1 MLLHVLL
8 YKIKGDIIRK
18 KYSSKGK
25 TIDLI
30 NGDRLCEL
38 LREYKLGIK
47 EDKNN
52 EVKIDK
58 EFFQNI

>member
-1 MLLHVLL
+1 MLGLFIMKSPNHL
-8 YKIKGDIIRK
+8 D
-18 KYSSKGK
+18 
-25 TIDLI
+25 
-30 NGDRLCEL
+30 

-52 EVKIDK
+52 DVKIDK